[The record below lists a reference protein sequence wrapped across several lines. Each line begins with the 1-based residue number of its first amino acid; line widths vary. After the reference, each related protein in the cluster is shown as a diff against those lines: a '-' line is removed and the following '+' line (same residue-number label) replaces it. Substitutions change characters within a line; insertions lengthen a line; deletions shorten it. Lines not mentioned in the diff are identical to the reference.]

1 MPAYDDRAA
10 ASATASASRASPGR
24 SASPPP
30 PSFASPSTFFSA
42 PYSGYVPAEENYQKT
57 HSGCVPA
64 DEENQKTQKN
74 SPNSGYVPADE
85 NQENTQKNYENA
97 VEKAKKNTYAPYAT
111 SSVSSA
117 PVSVSS
123 APAPITRPGYAH
135 LPPSP
140 LSPVGSPLLGPV
152 SEALSAA
159 FRPLPSA
166 TQPAARFRALAPSSL
181 PGDSLLRN
189 LLVRRLKLRAANKR
203 RSDGDD
209 SARFANRRGP
219 KHACKFVV
227 LSRPVA
233 PASPA
238 PARVGNKRRGVWD
251 DNTRFSGRRG
261 PKSVSSGASGPSTM
275 VGAIWPN
282 QFLGLGPT
290 LPYLPGVVLF
300 PGPCLLARGPAYVRS
315 GHFGT
320 YWPPIKFVG
329 QKGAITCAQTNKNG
343 IWGKL
348 VRRHAPVVGAS
359 KPQMKGKAPS
369 SCFRPLNIKTTAQ
382 TFAKG
387 AVNLLAGFSV
397 AGWRSNRALASNA
410 LYWGIFY
417 LLSGADVDW
426 CSPRRPHESYT
437 VLGKRSREATV
448 RKELPERKFKRARA
462 VHPAS
467 CFGCL
472 VSGVGAGRVPGT
484 PVGCV
489 SSAAGGPFASGA
501 PVDLFAGALGA
512 AAPAAPATSLR
523 GRRNGGR
530 RVEGHRRR
538 WANHMPN
545 LVVTFGPMV
554 SVPGGRTVLL
564 GFPPYHIVPGR
575 FVSIAPGVVWYL
587 RPRHNNAVASNTATG
602 AAVVGADHAISVGA
616 GHVGWLRGAAGAAAP
631 AQGLSRCRA
640 GGRRGRRAKP
650 LPNFTANLGPMFG
663 APGGPT

>member
-10 ASATASASRASPGR
+10 ASATASASRASP
-24 SASPPP
+24 ASPPP
-30 PSFASPSTFFSA
+30 PPYASPSTFFSA

-64 DEENQKTQKN
+64 DEENQKTQKK

-85 NQENTQKNYENA
+85 NQENTQKKYENA
-97 VEKAKKNTYAPYAT
+97 VENPKKITYAPYAT
-111 SSVSSA
+111 SSVSSV

-152 SEALSAA
+152 SQALSAA
-159 FRPLPSA
+159 FRPLPPSSK
-166 TQPAARFRALAPSSL
+166 PAARFRALAPSSL
-181 PGDSLLRN
+181 PEDSLLRN

-203 RSDGDD
+203 RSGGDD
-209 SARFANRRGP
+209 SARFTNRRGP
-219 KHACKFVV
+219 KHACNFAV

-251 DNTRFSGRRG
+251 DDTRFSGRRG

-329 QKGAITCAQTNKNG
+329 QKGASTCAQTSKDG

-348 VRRHAPVVGAS
+348 VRRHAPVVGAP
-359 KPQMKGKAPS
+359 KPQMKGKAPP
-369 SCFRPLNIKTTAQ
+369 SCFRPRNIKTAAP

-387 AVNLLAGFSV
+387 AVKLLTGCSV

-410 LYWGIFY
+410 LYWGIFC

-426 CSPRRPHESYT
+426 CSPRRPHESFT
-437 VLGKRSREATV
+437 VLGKRSREATI
-448 RKELPERKFKRARA
+448 RQELPERMNKRARA

-484 PVGCV
+484 PVRSV
-489 SSAAGGPFASGA
+489 SSAAGGPFAAGA
-501 PVDLFAGALGA
+501 PVDVFAGALGA
-512 AAPAAPATSLR
+512 AGAAAPATSLC
-523 GRRNGGR
+523 GRRDGGR

-538 WANHMPN
+538 WAKPMPN
-545 LVVTFGPMV
+545 FVVTFGPIV

-564 GFPPYHIVPGR
+564 GFPPTTSSR
-575 FVSIAPGVVWYL
+575 DAFSIAPGVVWYL
-587 RPRHNNAVASNTATG
+587 RPRHSNAVASNMSMG
-602 AAVVGADHAISVGA
+602 AAVVGVGA
-616 GHVGWLRGAAGAAAP
+616 GHVGSLRGAAGAAAP